1 MEKHGMKRLMFVNI
15 VAGLMFT
22 ASSSQANLTNGSFET
37 GDLSGW
43 TAILPVGGSASVVT
57 DHSNLTGAGTTSW
70 APSDGGYFTLLKTD
84 GPGSLSRVYQ
94 SFYAF
99 PGDSLSFDYFWDSR
113 DYKPFDD
120 TATGTLLLGIGTGGP
135 VVSTLFSNSVNTDP
149 ADYWGTP
156 WTPVSY
162 QFTTGG
168 MYTLL
173 IEITNGGDSGL
184 DSYVGID
191 NAQII
196 PAPGAILLCSIG
208 VGLVGLMRR
217 RRAI

>member
-1 MEKHGMKRLMFVNI
+1 MKRLMLVNI
-15 VAGLMFT
+15 IIGSVLAF
-22 ASSSQANLTNGSFET
+22 SSAQANLTNGSFET
-37 GDLSGW
+37 GDLTGW
-43 TAILPVGGSASVVT
+43 TAVLPVGGSASVVT
-57 DHSNLTGAGTTSW
+57 GHSNLNGSGTTSW

-84 GPGSLSRVYQ
+84 GPGSLSRIYQ
-94 SFYAF
+94 SFYAS
-99 PGDSLSFDYFWDSR
+99 PGASLSFDYFWDSG

-120 TATGTLLLGIGTGGP
+120 TTTGTLLLGIGTDGP
-135 VVSTLFSNSVNTDP
+135 VVSTLFSHSVNTDQT
-149 ADYWGTP
+149 DYWGTT
-156 WTPVSY
+156 WTPVGY
-162 QFTTGG
+162 QFTNGG

-196 PAPGAILLCSIG
+196 PAPGAILLCGIG

>member
-1 MEKHGMKRLMFVNI
+1 MLVNI

-57 DHSNLTGAGTTSW
+57 DHSNLNGAGTTSW
-70 APSDGGYFTLLKTD
+70 APSDGDYFTLLKTD
-84 GPGSLSRVYQ
+84 GPGSLSRIYQ
-94 SFYAF
+94 SFYAS
-99 PGDSLSFDYFWDSR
+99 PGASLSFDYFWDSR

-120 TATGTLLLGIGTGGP
+120 TTTGTLLLGIGTGGP
-135 VVSTLFSNSVNTDP
+135 VVSMLFSNSVNTDP

-156 WTPVSY
+156 WMPISY

-168 MYTLL
+168 TYTLL
-173 IEITNGGDSGL
+173 IEIANDIDGIN

-191 NAQII
+191 NARVI
-196 PAPGAILLCSIG
+196 PAPGAVLLGGIG